1 MTTKRK
7 RIYEIALIACCCV
20 IIALTAYMGI
30 TAVQKSMKLKLGFNA
45 EPNIYCYIEYKLSSE
60 ADSAYKPLF
69 CNVTN
74 TGAGLKP
81 NVTAYATLSGNTL
94 TLTNTFEALGASFD
108 FRIYNYNNFNLAVT
122 CAELSKS
129 TTANSSAP
137 NVASNAKPIVFTS
150 ITTGGGDIV
159 FSFEQF
165 TITRSTLK
173 TGQEVHTAIGYSAT
187 SVVFDY
193 WSDEYEAKFGQ
204 TWEENTTDLSADE
217 TDSDNASIKIFATE
231 SAPNE
236 KYILS
241 KGVIMANADCSSM
254 FDFCTEIESL
264 NFENFY
270 TDDVTNMS
278 RMFAGYSSSAALD
291 LSNFDTSNVTDMSF
305 MFISYSSSAALN
317 LSSFD
322 TSNVTNMRRMFLG
335 YSSSAALDLSSFD
348 TSNVTNMLGMF
359 SSCSGLKTLDLSSF
373 DTSKVTDMSYMFM
386 ACGNLASLDL
396 SNFDTSNVIN
406 MSYMFCNSSNLT
418 TIKVSSSKWTT
429 AASRTDMFA
438 NCGTSTLTYV

>member
-60 ADSAYKPLF
+60 ADSAYKTLF

-74 TGAGLKP
+74 TGAGLEP
-81 NVTAYATLSGNTL
+81 NVTANATLSGNTL
-94 TLTNTFEALGASFD
+94 TFTNTFEALGASFD

-165 TITRSTLK
+165 TRSTLK
-173 TGQEVHTAIGYSAT
+173 TGQEVNSAIGYSAT
-187 SVVFDY
+187 SVVFGY
-193 WSDEYEAKFGQ
+193 WSDYESEVSQ
-204 TWEENTTDLSADE
+204 TWDENETDLSLE
-217 TDSDNASIKIFATE
+217 ENDNSIKIFSGKTDSNA
-231 SAPNE
+231 

-241 KGVIMANADCSSM
+241 EKQ
-254 FDFCTEIESL
+254 
-264 NFENFY
+264 Y
-270 TDDVTNMS
+270 
-278 RMFAGYSSSAALD
+278 
-291 LSNFDTSNVTDMSF
+291 
-305 MFISYSSSAALN
+305 
-317 LSSFD
+317 
-322 TSNVTNMRRMFLG
+322 
-335 YSSSAALDLSSFD
+335 
-348 TSNVTNMLGMF
+348 
-359 SSCSGLKTLDLSSF
+359 K
-373 DTSKVTDMSYMFM
+373 
-386 ACGNLASLDL
+386 
-396 SNFDTSNVIN
+396 
-406 MSYMFCNSSNLT
+406 
-418 TIKVSSSKWTT
+418 TIKKW
-429 AASRTDMFA
+429 F
-438 NCGTSTLTYV
+438 